1 MSPIV
6 AILLKDPFSGKERKK
21 RDSLPIND
29 LKPQNCPTQAR
40 KLVSFCPRRWPND
53 CNSARNELKL
63 DSISSP
69 RIKRRL
75 AVGTRPTT
83 RILLTDAESVLV
95 APLLCLEECFEG
107 HRRWKAHPLVGL
119 FSFHFISFFF
129 LNYTVFFGFLGCLR
143 YDSKRVFAIFEVKW
157 TFQCHL
163 VWVILG
169 LVGIR
174 CCLGWNMYRCLCTL
188 LCLLDRNLVFDKL
201 YSVVVWVASCKQ
213 TCPALKYLLKG
224 SYTPRAFF
232 DKKSST
238 MYVSAKQKKSW
249 WLCNTWPV

>member
-1 MSPIV
+1 MKSPSISW
-6 AILLKDPFSGKERKK
+6 AL
-21 RDSLPIND
+21 
-29 LKPQNCPTQAR
+29 
-40 KLVSFCPRRWPND
+40 LVSFY
-53 CNSARNELKL
+53 
-63 DSISSP
+63 
-69 RIKRRL
+69 
-75 AVGTRPTT
+75 
-83 RILLTDAESVLV
+83 
-95 APLLCLEECFEG
+95 
-107 HRRWKAHPLVGL
+107 
-119 FSFHFISFFF
+119 FIFFR
-129 LNYTVFFGFLGCLR
+129 NYTVFFGFLGCLR

-174 CCLGWNMYRCLCTL
+174 CCSGWNMYRCLCTL

-224 SYTPRAFF
+224 FYTTRAFF

-238 MYVSAKQKKSW
+238 MYVSAKHLVLKKNAVGYVTHDQYNKEHCRMLPTMFSQNERCLQW
-249 WLCNTWPV
+249 HIKTKIIAVYHDRSTFYIPRSFP